1 MTTQTLLL
9 FQRLLDAQQL
19 FVGDPDFAETI
30 KVVLQAKEEL
40 AAALAKASDGN

>member
-1 MTTQTLLL
+1 MTIETLLL

-19 FVGDPDFAETI
+19 DVGDPDFAATV
-30 KVVLQAKEEL
+30 KLVLKAKEEL